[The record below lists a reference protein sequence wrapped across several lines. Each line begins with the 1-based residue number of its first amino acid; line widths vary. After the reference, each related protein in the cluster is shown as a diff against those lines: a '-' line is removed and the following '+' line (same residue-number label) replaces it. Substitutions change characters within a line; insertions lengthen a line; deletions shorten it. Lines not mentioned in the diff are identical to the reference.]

1 MRLEITQR
9 ADLAVRALVLLAES
23 SDRLKSVELADAL
36 DATPGVVPQALGPL
50 VRLGW
55 VRSVPGPTGGYES
68 VKPLNELNVLQ
79 VIELIDG
86 PTDNGRCVVAGR
98 DCDAGDWCALH
109 ESWARA
115 RGELLHS
122 LGGTSLASIG
132 GPC

>member
-23 SDRLKSVELADAL
+23 GDRLKSVELADAL

-98 DCDAGDWCALH
+98 DCDAGDRCALH
-109 ESWARA
+109 ESWAQA
-115 RGELLHS
+115 RGELLDS